1 MGWFLN
7 YQKHNVFSPEDKRN
21 GVKKKGRGR
30 ITTHYRNEKNLFR
43 NWKEI
48 IDRIFIDKRV
58 AYKISFHSPEK
69 DLSILERMLKVSFTR
84 RIDSNEHRNILP
96 VSRGGE
102 LQTGE
107 GEEEVVKN
115 SSLITSP
122 PFIHISREDSSLSL
136 ARGEKGRAGEEGEG
150 ETPRRVAI
158 ATPIIGCLQLPA
170 RLR

>member
-1 MGWFLN
+1 
-7 YQKHNVFSPEDKRN
+7 
-21 GVKKKGRGR
+21 
-30 ITTHYRNEKNLFR
+30 
-43 NWKEI
+43 
-48 IDRIFIDKRV
+48 
-58 AYKISFHSPEK
+58 
-69 DLSILERMLKVSFTR
+69 MLKVSFTR

-102 LQTGE
+102 LQTGG

-170 RLR
+170 RLRQREKASERANERKRERASERTNERERRGGGSRSAVKTENVYCTKQDRPYLSKRILQRIA